1 MALRILATADLH
13 LGMRFGGYPELQA
26 RLAEARF
33 AALETLVA
41 RANAESCGL
50 LIVAGDL
57 FHRASLP
64 QREIQRAAE
73 ALSGF
78 EGQAAAMLPGNHDYY
93 TGETGSLW
101 KSFREKAG
109 DRVLLLTEPRVY
121 DLAHYGLSV
130 RLYPAPCT
138 AKHSR
143 EHALGWLAGFERG
156 GVKAAESGLRPAE
169 GRAKA
174 AESGLRPAE
183 GSLDIGVAHGAIEGL
198 SPDAQGDYYH
208 MRRAELESAGLD
220 FWIVGHTHRPL
231 TDADTRLFIPGTPEP
246 DGFDCAHEG
255 GALLL
260 ETAGGKVRARR
271 LDTGTFRFRQE
282 TLELAEGEEPGAA
295 FARFRVQEYANTLLR
310 LTLRGL
316 LGAEALSG
324 AREQVR
330 RLQQIVARLEVD
342 EAELTERITPERVEE
357 EFARGSFSWLL
368 LRRLLEQGDP
378 EALQQ
383 AYALIREVRG

>member
-78 EGQAAAMLPGNHDYY
+78 EGQAAAVLPGNHDYY

-109 DRVLLLTEPRVY
+109 DRVLLLTEGRVY
-121 DLAHYGLSV
+121 DLAHYGLAV
-130 RLYPAPCT
+130 RLYPGPCT
-138 AKHSR
+138 DKHSP
-143 EHALGWLAGFERG
+143 EHALGWLAGLERR
-156 GVKAAESGLRPAE
+156 S
-169 GRAKA
+169 AKA
-174 AESGLRPAE
+174 AE
-183 GSLDIGVAHGAIEGL
+183 GSLAIGVAHGAIEGL
-198 SPDAQGDYYH
+198 SPDAQGDYYR

-231 TDADTRLFIPGTPEP
+231 ADADTRLFIPGTPEP
-246 DGFDCAHEG
+246 DGFDCSHEG
-255 GALLL
+255 SALLL
-260 ETAGGKVRARR
+260 EAAGAKVRARR

-282 TLELAEGEEPGAA
+282 TLELAEGEESGAA
-295 FARFRVQEYANTLLR
+295 FARFRAPVYANTLLR
-310 LTLRGL
+310 LALRGL
-316 LGAEALSG
+316 LGAEALAG
-324 AREQVR
+324 AREEVR
-330 RLQQIVARLEVD
+330 RLQQAVAWLEID
-342 EAELTERITPERVEE
+342 DTELTERITPERVEA
-357 EFARGSFSWLL
+357 EFARGSFSWLV
-368 LRRLLEQGDP
+368 LRRLLEEDDP